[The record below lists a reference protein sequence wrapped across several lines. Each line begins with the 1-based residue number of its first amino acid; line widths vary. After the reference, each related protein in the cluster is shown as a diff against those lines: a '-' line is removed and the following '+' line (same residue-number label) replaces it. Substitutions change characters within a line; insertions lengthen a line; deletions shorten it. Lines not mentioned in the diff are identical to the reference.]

1 MRIVPFPTRNETD
14 PEQDWLAELDA
25 ALSGQST
32 GAVAESWRELRA
44 DVRATAPPMTAE
56 FRRELGE
63 RIAQRSTPLSYRER
77 ARRRLGRLPRRLA
90 HPGRAGPA
98 GAAAIVLAGVL
109 ALMFVAGPWRSGRSE
124 FSMHSALLESP
135 ASAPGAASGGAVSAH
150 KGDAEALVAVQLAA
164 PPAGPAQPSV
174 RVQQLAASISLA
186 ASAKDIQATADRV
199 SQLAVSDGG
208 YVQSSHVQVQRG
220 GTNEASLTLQLP
232 SAKLSSG
239 LASLGALAP
248 VRSESQS
255 LQDITD
261 EYSAARRRVAD
272 ADAER
277 QALLRALSAATTE
290 GQIDSLR
297 ERLSANRST
306 IAQARST
313 VQALSRRAGT
323 AEVAVTILAD
333 ARSGSEG
340 LTFHRGLHDAGRVL
354 TVAAVVLLIALAV
367 LVPLALLLAAMLG
380 GRSVWRRRRRERALD
395 VR

>member
-1 MRIVPFPTRNETD
+1 MRLVPFPTRNEAD
-14 PEQDWLAELDA
+14 PEQAWLAELDA

-32 GAVAESWRELRA
+32 GAAAESWRELRA
-44 DVRATAPPMTAE
+44 DVRTLAPPMTAE
-56 FRRELGE
+56 FKRELAE
-63 RIAQRSTPLSYRER
+63 RIAQRSKSPSYRER
-77 ARRRLGRLPRRLA
+77 TKRKLARLPRRLA
-90 HPGRAGPA
+90 HPGRAAPA
-98 GAAAIVLAGVL
+98 GAVAIVLAAVL
-109 ALMFVAGPWRSGRSE
+109 ALMFVAGPWRSGGPE
-124 FSMHSALLESP
+124 VHSALFRP
-135 ASAPGAASGGAVSAH
+135 AVSATRAGSGGAVTEH
-150 KGDAEALVAVQLAA
+150 KGGAELPLVQSAA
-164 PPAGPAQPSV
+164 AAAGPVQPV

-186 ASAKDIQATADRV
+186 AAAKDIQATADRV

-220 GTNEASLTLQLP
+220 GTNEATLTLQLP

-297 ERLSANRST
+297 ERLSANRSG
-306 IAQARST
+306 ISRARSA

-323 AEVAVTILAD
+323 AEVAVTIGAG
-333 ARSGSEG
+333 AASGSEG

-367 LVPLALLLAAMLG
+367 LVPLALLLAATLG
-380 GRSVWRRRRRERALD
+380 GRSAWRRHRRERVLD